1 MSLTDGKPI
10 APPPPPSSTP
20 GILSTLLGKIVLI
33 GFLVVVGVLIY
44 FATGIKA
51 TKKELSDTQEQVS
64 TLKKDLAAAAN
75 KAERS
80 MEVMREDFN
89 VVREKLG
96 VTQTQ
101 LDVARQVAVKLRAEQ
116 ESQVKQFD
124 ARLSQKADTQQLNQY
139 QQEASTKLGAVTADV
154 SQVRT
159 DVDAT
164 KKELEGTRR
173 DLIDVKETLSQQIA
187 KNHDELQQLRMKGER
202 NFYEFDIQKKKGPM
216 LVGDLRIGILKT
228 DQKKKK
234 YDLRIVVD
242 DSTLD
247 KKDRTVNEPI
257 QFLVGRTKLRYEIVI
272 NEVQKDRLTGYL
284 STPKDKGLS
293 AERQ

>member
-10 APPPPPSSTP
+10 SPPATPSSHL

-33 GFLVVVGVLIY
+33 GFLVIIGVLIY
-44 FATGIKA
+44 LAMGIEA
-51 TKKELSDTQEQVS
+51 GKKEVKDTQEQLAA
-64 TLKKDLAAAAN
+64 LKKDMAAAAN

-80 MEVMREDFN
+80 MEVMREDFT
-89 VVREKLG
+89 VVRNKLG
-96 VTQTQ
+96 VTQAQ
-101 LDVARQVAVKLRAEQ
+101 LDQSREIAAKLKADQ
-116 ESQVKQFD
+116 ESQVKQLS
-124 ARLSQKADTQQLNQY
+124 AKISQKADTQQLNQF
-139 QQEASTKLGAVTADV
+139 QQEASSKLGAVTADV

-159 DVDAT
+159 DVDST
-164 KKELEGTRR
+164 RKELEGTRR
-173 DLIDVKETLSQQIA
+173 DLSDVKETLSQAIA
-187 KNHDELQQLRMKGER
+187 KNRDELQQLRMKGER

-234 YDLRIVVD
+234 FDLRIVVD
-242 DSTLD
+242 DNALD

-257 QFLVGRTKLRYEIVI
+257 QFLVGRTKLRYEIVV
-272 NEVQKDRLTGYL
+272 NEVQKDHIVGYL

-293 AERQ
+293 AER